1 MSINSIILETA
12 VRNFIPHIE
21 NHDSKNVHWKE
32 LTETKLLE
40 ELVLC
45 LLSSSVKYEVA
56 ASYVAYFIEA
66 GFFKSWILNVPKQN
80 ELYSILNTPIL
91 VKSRYI
97 RYRFPKQK
105 SLQLHSM
112 IVNIYGRGASIM
124 QILNKCKNPKLIR
137 VKLVEICSGIGN
149 KQSSMFLRNIGF
161 TNKLA
166 ILDTHL
172 IDYLKTLQIIPANYT
187 LNTSKKYLLVED
199 KYLNYAVSKN
209 FNMSH
214 LDSAIWSIMKVY
226 KKEFAI

>member
-1 MSINSIILETA
+1 MSINSIIIETA
-12 VRNFIPHIE
+12 VKNFIPHIE
-21 NHDSKNVHWKE
+21 NHDSKNVYWKE

-56 ASYVAYFIEA
+56 ASYVEYFTEA
-66 GFFKSWILNVPKQN
+66 GFFNSWLLNVPNQE
-80 ELYSILNTPIL
+80 ELYVIMNTPIL
-91 VKSRYI
+91 VKSKYI

-105 SLQLHSM
+105 SIQLYNL
-112 IVNIYGRGASIM
+112 IANIYGQGSSIK
-124 QILNKCKNPKLIR
+124 QILNKSKDPKFIR
-137 VKLVEICSGIGN
+137 ENLVEICSGIGN

-172 IDYLKTLQIIPANYT
+172 IDYLKTIQIIPSNFK
-187 LNTSKKYLLVED
+187 LNTTKKYILVED
-199 KYLNYAVSKN
+199 KYLDYAVSNN
-209 FNMSH
+209 FDMSH

-226 KKEFAI
+226 KKEFAL